1 MEKDMNKTAEN
12 RRNAAESVLHGGFE
26 YLGFEHLARYAAI
39 FYMAKVQNYDIA
51 ARRGL
56 DFSVEEWEQRLVLAM
71 ISELSEVLDEVNF
84 KWWKNKR
91 PVNTEALKDELV
103 YVLQFFVSM
112 CLRAGMSAE
121 DLYRKYCEKNKENF
135 NRQYGKSTKT
145 GYDPAESVQ

>member
-1 MEKDMNKTAEN
+1 MISSVFLFGSIDGNDDSPIICSSLKDKLM
-12 RRNAAESVLHGGFE
+12 VL
-26 YLGFEHLARYAAI
+26 
-39 FYMAKVQNYDIA
+39 NDDIA

-91 PVNTEALKDELV
+91 PVNTEALQDELV
-103 YVLQFFVSM
+103 DVLHFFVSM

-145 GYDPAESVQ
+145 GYNPAESVQ